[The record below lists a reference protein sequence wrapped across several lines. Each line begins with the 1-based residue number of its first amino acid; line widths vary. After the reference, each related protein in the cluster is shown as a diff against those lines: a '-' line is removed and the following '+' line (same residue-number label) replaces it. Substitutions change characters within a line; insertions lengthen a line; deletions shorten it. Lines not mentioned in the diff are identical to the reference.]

1 MTWTYVKLAWRN
13 LLRNKRRSFIAG
25 TAIGIGLACLIFVDA
40 LWIGMEDNMIHSAT
54 ASFMG
59 EGQIHKEGFRNSQ
72 TVEETIIDSDQ
83 VLAEISSEPEVE
95 HFTPR
100 VFSFAMISSA
110 ANLSA
115 VSMIGID
122 PRTERNLSHVDDVL
136 QSGTYFE
143 EDNQRDVLIGSKLAE
158 LLEVDLGDRLV
169 LTVAQAGTGDLSQ
182 EMFRVSGIYHFNIS
196 EMDRGM
202 AFVRIDKAQEML
214 AIGNDIH
221 EIAITFKSRE
231 YGQDPSIPFWGSYS
245 RSGNEALPWTEL
257 MPQLKAALD
266 LSDFSILIIGLIL
279 FGIVAL
285 GIINTLFM
293 SLYERMFEFGVLRA
307 VGTRPFNIARLI
319 VFEAGALAIV
329 SIVLGSVMGLILT
342 YITSRTGIDYTGIEF
357 AGVTFRQLLYPV
369 LQVDQFVIFPIAVLI
384 LTMLVGVYPAVYAA
398 RLTPARALRRSL

>member
-1 MTWTYVKLAWRN
+1 MTWTYMRLAWRN

-40 LWIGMEDNMIHSAT
+40 LWIGMEDNMVHSAT

-72 TVEETIIDSDQ
+72 TVEETIVNSGQ
-83 VLAEISSEPEVE
+83 VLSELSEEPEIE
-95 HFTPR
+95 RFTPR

-122 PRTERNLSHVDDVL
+122 PQTERHLSQIDDVL
-136 QSGTYFE
+136 QKGTYFE
-143 EDNQRDVLIGSKLAE
+143 GDNTRDILIGSKLAE
-158 LLEVDLGDRLV
+158 ILEVDLEDRLV
-169 LTVAQAGTGDLSQ
+169 LTVAQAITGDLSQ
-182 EMFRVSGIYHFNIS
+182 EMFRVSGIYHFNIN
-196 EMDRGM
+196 EMDRAM
-202 AFVRIDKAQEML
+202 AFVRMPKAQEML
-214 AIGNDIH
+214 AIGDRIH
-221 EIAITFKSRE
+221 EIAISFKNRD
-231 YGQDPSIPFWGSYS
+231 YGRDPTLPFWDRYS
-245 RSGNEALPWTEL
+245 RNGNEALPWTEL
-257 MPQLKAALD
+257 LPQLKAALD
-266 LSDFSILIIGLIL
+266 LSDFSILIIGFIL

-307 VGTRPFNIARLI
+307 VGTRPFGIARLI

-329 SIVLGSVMGLILT
+329 SILLGSVMGLVLT
-342 YITSRTGIDYTGIEF
+342 YVTARTGIDYTGIEF
-357 AGVTFRQLLYPV
+357 AGVTFRRLIYPV
-369 LQVDQFVIFPIAVLI
+369 LQADQFTIYPIAVLV